1 MWQTTDAFAT
11 ALQRSDR
18 RWRNKVEV
26 LYGGDL
32 VTTLNVLVDGY
43 VNIDDVAVRRSCYVT
58 LVDTEGN
65 LTPSSARDLLAPK
78 GTEIR
83 LYKGLWTGTAYE
95 DVPLG
100 VFGIVEPEVSAH
112 SSGTTLRI
120 KGWDRVDAIRVRQFE
135 NPYAVASGTAT
146 WSAISSIITSRLTVP
161 VRVTQT
167 GNSAPES
174 TFDAL
179 SDPWDAVRALSDAD
193 SLRAYFDPLGTA
205 VIEPDVEVVTD
216 ITYSP
221 SQNGFLVSV
230 PSRTITAARTYSGVI
245 VRGETPEAGAI
256 RSELWDTDV
265 NSPTYANGP
274 FGRRPYGFYSKLITT
289 QGMADQAAATI
300 FARVTKM
307 RQEITIMTAGS
318 PGHDV
323 GDVVR
328 VIDPKSRT
336 NGYFKVTGG
345 QVQIRPG
352 LNRWKM
358 EEAQTVG

>member
-1 MWQTTDAFAT
+1 MWLTSAAFDA
-11 ALQRSDR
+11 ALQQSDR
-18 RWRNKVEV
+18 IWRNKIEV

-32 VTTLNVLVDGY
+32 VTTLSALVSGY
-43 VNIDDVAVRRSCYVT
+43 VNIDDVAVRRSCYLT

-83 LYKGLWTGTAYE
+83 VYKGLRTGTDFE

-100 VFGIVEPEVSAH
+100 VFGVIEPEVSAH
-112 SSGTTLRI
+112 DGGTTLRI
-120 KGWDRVDAIRVRQFE
+120 KGWDRVDALRVRQFE
-135 NPYAVASGTAT
+135 SPFAVAAGTPT
-146 WSAISSIITSRLTVP
+146 WAAIESIISSRLTVP
-161 VRVTQT
+161 IRVTQT
-167 GNSAPES
+167 GNAAPES
-174 TFDAL
+174 TFDGL
-179 SDPWDAVRALSDAD
+179 SNPWDAIKALAEAD

-216 ITYSP
+216 ITYAP
-221 SQNGFLVSV
+221 GENGFLVSV
-230 PSRTITAARTYSGVI
+230 PSRSITAERTYSGVI
-245 VRGETPEAGAI
+245 VRGETPDYGAI
-256 RSELWDTDV
+256 RSELWDTDP

-289 QGMADQAAATI
+289 QAMADQAAATI

-307 RQEITIMTAGS
+307 KQEITIMTVGT
-318 PGHDV
+318 PGHDI

-336 NGYFKVTGG
+336 NGYFKVIGG

-352 LNRWKM
+352 QNRWKM
-358 EEAQTVG
+358 EEAQFSG